1 MAIDYPAKVEIE
13 YPDRKL
19 NRLSSFF
26 RIFYAIP
33 IMIIFYL
40 LLGMATGWGEDGW
53 NASYSVGGILVIP
66 TILMLLFRKKYPRW
80 WFDWNFNITKFS
92 FRVSAYLSLLTDIY
106 PSTDED
112 QTVHVDISYPDAQ
125 KLSRGLPIIKWF
137 LAIPH
142 YIILFFLGIAEFVV
156 VIIAWFAILFTG
168 RFPRSLFD
176 FVVGVY
182 RWYLR
187 VAAYALLLVT
197 DKYPPFSLDP

>member
-1 MAIDYPAKVEIE
+1 M
-13 YPDRKL
+13 
-19 NRLSSFF
+19 
-26 RIFYAIP
+26 
-33 IMIIFYL
+33 
-40 LLGMATGWGEDGW
+40 
-53 NASYSVGGILVIP
+53 
-66 TILMLLFRKKYPRW
+66 
-80 WFDWNFNITKFS
+80 
-92 FRVSAYLSLLTDIY
+92 SLLRDEY
-106 PSTDED
+106 PSTDEE
-112 QTVHVDISYPDAQ
+112 QAVHIEMDYPDV
-125 KLSRGLPIIKWF
+125 KKDLKRGMPLVKWF

-197 DKYPPFSLDP
+197 DKYPPFSLEP